1 MAKTIKRI
9 GAQKVPQ
16 SEIDKQ
22 VAEIVQYLLEKQ
34 EIDAMLSDS
43 FHDKP
48 GLAAELDSIISA
60 LAQVER
66 RVTALH
72 SHFEMGRL
80 DPFFTIQKRVFH
92 CWDAAVSALVQ
103 ARCAQKEL
111 AIEHPQRTRSLDL
124 QRSAV
129 RLAVAYFESAGRG
142 QARARAKEIMQKAGL
157 PDPDEST
164 FTNWIQ
170 EFRNQ

>member
-1 MAKTIKRI
+1 MAKTIKGI

-34 EIDAMLSDS
+34 EIDAMLSVP

-48 GLAAELDSIISA
+48 GLAAELDSIISD

-66 RVTALH
+66 RVTALRN
-72 SHFEMGRL
+72 HFEMGRL
-80 DPFFTIQKRVFH
+80 DPFSTIEKRVFY
-92 CWDAAVSALVQ
+92 CRDAALNALVQ
-103 ARCAQKEL
+103 ARCAQQEL
-111 AIEHPQRTRSLDL
+111 AIEHPQRTRSLNL

-129 RLAVAYFESAGRG
+129 RLAVAYFEFAGRG
-142 QARARAKEIMQKAGL
+142 QIRARAKEVMQKAGL

-164 FTNWIQ
+164 VTNWIQ